1 MKKKIGL
8 IDVSSLIYR
17 SYFALP
23 YMSTSTGEAV
33 NAVYGFVN
41 MYWAVDRQ
49 LSLDAAIACFD
60 SKEKTFRE
68 DILPDYKAQ
77 RQAMPDDFYPQ
88 IDLVEEFLGCV
99 GAVCLKVAGYEA
111 DDLIASAIKE
121 IDGESVFYIV
131 SSDKDLSQLV
141 SDNVFLCRSRR
152 SSSDMQILDREGVKK
167 TFGVYPEQMVDFLS
181 LVGDTSDNIKG
192 VSGVGQK
199 TAASLL
205 DRYKTLEGIFEN
217 IDDIKKDRL
226 RQALLDQKEMLLR
239 NKRLIKVRDDI
250 NLDLDRISL
259 DREIDADCLYG
270 FYRRLEFESLIKK
283 QFPDKMTKELENSI
297 GSKIPLKDTKCVDFI
312 FVVPDKDGAA
322 VVWPDGRVD
331 NVLNGELKD
340 LLSSNQRKL
349 IADRLTHQFDRV
361 KNSLPVAMIELATNR
376 RLPKDVPLKSKWEA
390 LISVYCSLDD
400 SIKSALWDID
410 AKVYGV
416 LLKMESAGLR
426 LDKESLL
433 RLSDEVMDEI
443 ESLENSIADIVGE
456 RINLNSPKQLAFL
469 LYEKLGL
476 PVLKKGKNHP
486 STNEA
491 VLKKLLPMHNV
502 VKYIL
507 DYRELNKIYT
517 GYIIPLLSGIKED
530 GKIYAEFS
538 LVNTRT
544 GRITAVKPNL
554 QTVPIRSKWGKRIR
568 EAFISRYSGYIVSAD
583 YSQIELRVL
592 AHLSQD
598 KNLLESF
605 WRGSDIHILTASRLF
620 GKPVSEISARERD
633 IAKRVNFGII
643 YGITPRGLAGDLGI
657 DFDSATKFIRQYFE
671 IYPAVREFID
681 ATISR
686 AKIDGY
692 VKTYFG
698 HIRHIPEINSRVK
711 HIREFGLRAAVNTV
725 IQGTAAD
732 IIKLAMIRIDKAMT
746 GLEAKMVLQIHDELL
761 FDCPEDE
768 LETLKVIVRREME
781 SVGDFSV
788 PLVVDVSWG
797 RNWLEAK

>member
-1 MKKKIGL
+1 MKKKIVL

-23 YMSTSTGEAV
+23 YMSTSTGQAV
-33 NAVYGFVN
+33 NAVYGFIN
-41 MYWAVDRQ
+41 MYWALDRQ
-49 LSLDAAIACFD
+49 LSPDSVIACFD

-68 DILPDYKAQ
+68 EILPDYKAQ

-88 IDLVEEFLGCV
+88 IDLVEEFLRCV
-99 GAVCLKVAGYEA
+99 GAVILKMAGYEA

-121 IDGESVFYIV
+121 IDGETVFYIV

-152 SSSDMQILDREGVKK
+152 SSSDMQILDRDGVKEA
-167 TFGVYPEQMVDFLS
+167 FGVYPEQIVDFLS
-181 LVGDTSDNIKG
+181 LVGDASDNIKG

-205 DRYKTLEGIFEN
+205 DRHKSLEGIFEN
-217 IDDIKKDRL
+217 IESIKKDRL
-226 RQALLDQKEMLLR
+226 RQALLDERETLLR
-239 NKRLIKVRDDI
+239 NKRLIKVKDDI
-250 NLDLDRISL
+250 ALDLTRDSL
-259 DREIDADCLYG
+259 NRGKDLDCLYN

-283 QFPDKMTKELENSI
+283 QFPEKAKMEDEALFADSST
-297 GSKIPLKDTKCVDFI
+297 LKGDKCVDFI
-312 FVVPDKDGAA
+312 LIAPDEDSAR
-322 VVWPDGRVD
+322 VVWPDGRLESLS
-331 NVLNGELKD
+331 NAELKE
-340 LLSSNQRKL
+340 LLSSDKRKL
-349 IADRLTHQFDRV
+349 IIERLPFSFERV
-361 KNSLPVAMIELATNR
+361 ENALPAAMIEISTNR
-376 RLPKDVPLKSKWEA
+376 RLPKDIPLKSKWEA
-390 LISVYCSLDD
+390 LVSMYCSLDD
-400 SIKSALWDID
+400 SIRSALWDID
-410 AKVYGV
+410 AKVYAV
-416 LLKMESAGLR
+416 LLKMELAGLR
-426 LDKESLL
+426 LDRELLL

-443 ESLENSIADIVGE
+443 ESLEDRIADIVGE
-456 RINLNSPKQLAFL
+456 RINLNSPKQLSFL

-476 PVLKKGKNHP
+476 PVLKKGRSHP

-517 GYIIPLLSGIKED
+517 GYVIPLLSGIKED
-530 GKIYAEFS
+530 GKIYTEFS

-568 EAFISRYSGYIVSAD
+568 EAFISRYGGYIVSAD

-605 WRGSDIHILTASRLF
+605 WEGSDIHSLTASRLF
-620 GKPVSEISARERD
+620 GKPVSEISAKERD
-633 IAKRVNFGII
+633 IAKRVNFGIV
-643 YGITPRGLAGDLGI
+643 YGITPRGLADDLGI
-657 DFDSATKFIRQYFE
+657 DFDLAAGFIRQYFE
-671 IYPAVREFID
+671 IYPGVREFID
-681 ATISR
+681 ATISKAR
-686 AKIDGY
+686 IDGY
-692 VKTYFG
+692 VRTLFG
-698 HIRHIPEINSRVK
+698 HIRYIPEINSRVR

-732 IIKLAMIRIDKAMT
+732 IIKLAMIRIDRFMAGLKAR
-746 GLEAKMVLQIHDELL
+746 MVLQIHDELL
-761 FDCPEDE
+761 FDCPEEE
-768 LETLKVIVRREME
+768 LETLKVMVRREMG